1 MNNHQIG
8 HLTRFGY
15 MEQTDG
21 ETAAL
26 TSPEDIK
33 RQMKV
38 AIADFQAGPHC
49 VNLPSVLKLFV
60 VSRKSFNQKELIN
73 TLT

>member
-1 MNNHQIG
+1 MKNHHIDC
-8 HLTRFGY
+8 LTRFGY

-33 RQMKV
+33 AKMKV
-38 AIADFQAGPHC
+38 AIADFQA
-49 VNLPSVLKLFV
+49 KLIELLVFQ
-60 VSRKSFNQKELIN
+60 KS
-73 TLT
+73 

>member
-1 MNNHQIG
+1 MNNIYNHIDCM
-8 HLTRFGY
+8 TRFGY

-33 RQMKV
+33 AKMKV
-38 AIADFQAGPHC
+38 AIADFQAKLIELLIFRQ
-49 VNLPSVLKLFV
+49 NL
-60 VSRKSFNQKELIN
+60 
-73 TLT
+73 